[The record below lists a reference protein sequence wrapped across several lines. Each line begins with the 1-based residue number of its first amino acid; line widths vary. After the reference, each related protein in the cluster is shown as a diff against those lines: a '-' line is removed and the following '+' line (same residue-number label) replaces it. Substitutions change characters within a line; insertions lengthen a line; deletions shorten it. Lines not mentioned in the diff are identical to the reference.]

1 MLDRENERDD
11 TWFVC
16 SRSAGRVSAAP
27 VNAKGWVVFFL
38 SVCGAIVAGLILA
51 RYGFSLHPVVGVV
64 LLIATILIGA
74 GLTIG
79 LAVVKG
85 RRVD

>member
-11 TWFVC
+11 TWFVY
-16 SRSAGRVSAAP
+16 SRSAGRISAAP
-27 VNAKGWVVFFL
+27 VNAKGWVAFFV
-38 SVCGAIVAGLILA
+38 SVCGTVVAGLVLA

-64 LLIATILIGA
+64 LLTATILVGT

-79 LAVVKG
+79 LAVAKG